1 MRQNK
6 DSLELNAENQ
16 VHRDLTKLEK
26 NHLGF
31 SLKGL
36 IGTKRTAWRALLEEM
51 RFQRHRYARYTNRNP
66 IKMAGN
72 RKQKAIDPD
81 DPEIIE
87 KAKDVANRIR
97 LVNFAMLKIERE
109 ITEAV

>member
-1 MRQNK
+1 
-6 DSLELNAENQ
+6 
-16 VHRDLTKLEK
+16 
-26 NHLGF
+26 
-31 SLKGL
+31 
-36 IGTKRTAWRALLEEM
+36 
-51 RFQRHRYARYTNRNP
+51 
-66 IKMAGN
+66 MAGN